1 MCRGVR
7 IELQSRWRVWSKPR
21 MPEQVT
27 VMVRLKSG
35 HASLHALAEDCRAHR
50 AGLQVVDACGL
61 LINLRTAI
69 IRYRQPRS
77 LDRFFRCVRANG
89 SWKGGVRWGGVG
101 GPTLARSSSG
111 PITLPLAALASLIP
125 PSFAMPS
132 LFPLCL
138 RVPQA
143 RDQRAAQCI
152 PALR

>member
-21 MPEQVT
+21 MPEQVS
-27 VMVRLKSG
+27 VMVRLERG

-89 SWKGGVRWGGVG
+89 SWKGG
-101 GPTLARSSSG
+101 
-111 PITLPLAALASLIP
+111 
-125 PSFAMPS
+125 
-132 LFPLCL
+132 
-138 RVPQA
+138 
-143 RDQRAAQCI
+143 
-152 PALR
+152 